1 VKRNKPHNT
10 KATKEFLYQV
20 KTRNAVRFL
29 IIKAVDKLGK
39 RLKSIYLVHV
49 ENASCQPGPNTSKY
63 IPFLLAVKG

>member
-1 VKRNKPHNT
+1 MKRNMPHD
-10 KATKEFLYQV
+10 TKELRNFFTKS

-63 IPFLLAVKG
+63 TPFLLAVKG